1 MALDYGLKRCG
12 IAVTDP
18 ERIIARPLST
28 IETPKLF
35 NFLSE
40 YFAEE
45 QVDVLVIGEPKRWS
59 GEASD
64 LETVIQKKLL
74 PKLKTDFPLLQIDR
88 EDEMFT
94 SKMAAQ
100 TLYASGLGKK
110 KRKDK
115 GLLDSTSAALI
126 LQLYL
131 GHI

>member
-35 NFLSE
+35 NFLGE